1 VTHSLLSILE
11 PLGNESLRI
20 CEFLVMKV
28 VFPCGKKRPRRQNCL
43 ASCARRAVAIHFI
56 ADRIFSVTFEKDTGK
71 SFVSIPAA
79 TMNSRYC
86 YGIVLL
92 LLGCVVTVGDAF
104 STNQIRASRRLLD
117 WVPLQDTFCSFHKPT
132 NHPRSGTLRFLANPE
147 SQGKANIASE
157 SAPLVLDRPD
167 PASLLSAQSASNQ
180 KLGFIAIVT
189 CLMGGTTAMVA
200 LLSAVE
206 DILPVG
212 WFDLWRDFT
221 WPIPLGLIFLV
232 AGVTHFTLKDTFA
245 AMVPPLGTWGG
256 LWQIPTPGRESLKLS
271 YEEYHTYW
279 TGVAEVGG
287 GAWLIAAGLGI
298 AGPVQIPAFLLL
310 LLVAAVTPANIYMA
324 THDVQA
330 PNLPPIPYPAGH
342 VGRGVAQCILLALF
356 WKLSFQ

>member
-1 VTHSLLSILE
+1 
-11 PLGNESLRI
+11 
-20 CEFLVMKV
+20 MKV
-28 VFPCGKKRPRRQNCL
+28 VFACGKKRPRRQNCL
-43 ASCARRAVAIHFI
+43 ARCARRPVAVHFI
-56 ADRIFSVTFEKDTGK
+56 ANRIFSVTLKKILAIRSKLGRDTD
-71 SFVSIPAA
+71 

-86 YGIVLL
+86 YCMVLL
-92 LLGCVVTVGDAF
+92 LLGCVVFVGDAF

-117 WVPLQDTFCSFHKPT
+117 WVPPQDTFHKPT

-147 SQGKANIASE
+147 SQGNANAASE

-180 KLGFIAIVT
+180 KLGFIAIVA